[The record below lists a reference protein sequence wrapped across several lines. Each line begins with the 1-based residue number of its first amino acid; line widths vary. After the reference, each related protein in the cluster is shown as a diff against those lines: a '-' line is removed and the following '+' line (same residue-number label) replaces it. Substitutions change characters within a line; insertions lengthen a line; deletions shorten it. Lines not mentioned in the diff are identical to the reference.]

1 MSNICEFIFLLENK
15 YIFVSVDLTLINFK
29 LNTNQMQKFTF
40 IMQTFSK
47 RAKQTGMLLAFL
59 LFVSVS
65 AIAQDGNITGVV
77 TGEDG
82 IPLIGVNVYLS
93 GTQTG
98 TVTDMYGGYTI
109 AAGSNDTIVFSYTG
123 YYTQHIHVGSKAK
136 INIVLLEN
144 AELLDEV
151 VVVGYGS
158 QKKSD
163 ITGSISV
170 IDADNAK
177 KNVTYDV
184 AKMLQG
190 QVANVSVQS
199 AGVPGGFVDVKI
211 RGITS
216 FNNNQ
221 PLYVIDGMIIDNP
234 SDFAPSDVE
243 SIQVLK
249 DASAAAIY
257 GVRGANGVVII
268 TTKKGKGKK
277 LQVTYK
283 GEVGI
288 QQAPKLWDLCDREG
302 YQELVRVAE
311 TNAGQALTPG
321 NDPSSPEFIDD
332 VNTNWQDA
340 AFRNGLLQHHSLN
353 FAGGQQEINY
363 SVNVDYFDNTT
374 YFDVPQAYERVAID
388 ANLGGQIG
396 RFAWGSK
403 IDYSTSYRDNFSEYL
418 TGNTAYLQL
427 LQAIPTMPV
436 YDPNRLGGF
445 GGADNSTQRAITLN
459 VIGYNTLNKNTENRN
474 RFAGNLWGE
483 YEIIKGLKYKFRASA
498 DILDW
503 RTRRWTPPSDLGWY
517 YITTP
522 EEASLYLTRGNRT
535 RTIIDNLLTYD
546 VTLGKSTINAL
557 VGYVMERDKWADLQ
571 VTGRNFSDEA
581 IPQVEYA
588 QDPIAANQYNYTIT
602 SRSFLSRLNY
612 SYDNRYFA
620 TVNFRQDQSS
630 LFPPENNTGDYWSFS
645 GLWKINNEK
654 WLTLPNVISAL
665 RLRGGYGQLGNNTI
679 GVYDYDATVNP
690 FAWYPFG
697 GTYGN
702 GTIAVDVKDPD
713 IKWEDTKT
721 VNAALEVGLWE
732 DRFSFTA
739 EYFVKKSTDLLA
751 DVPIPLSTGAFPA
764 TISTNAADVR
774 NNGWEFTARYANV
787 SQSGDFSYSIAGNF
801 GTLHNE
807 VLAIGADDIPISGT
821 GSRTEVGRS
830 IAEIYVYETE
840 GIFQSQEEIDAHALQ
855 SLAEPG
861 DVKFRDVNGDGVI
874 DDNDRT
880 FQGVTLPKYT
890 YGLTFNANYKNFDGT
905 IFFQGSGG
913 NKIINN
919 TKRLL
924 MLGDYTNSTTEML
937 NYWSPDNTDTDIP
950 RPVIGDPNENARFSD
965 RFVEDGSYL
974 RLQVL
979 EIGYTIPITKYIESV
994 RISLSGQNLL
1004 TFTKY
1009 SGADPDFTNNVAYDQ
1024 VALFNRGLDNGSFP
1038 NPRGYFFGVQVR
1050 F

>member
-1 MSNICEFIFLLENK
+1 MR
-15 YIFVSVDLTLINFK
+15 
-29 LNTNQMQKFTF
+29 KFTL
-40 IMQTFSK
+40 IMQTFSRRSK
-47 RAKQTGMLLAFL
+47 LAGVLMALFL
-59 LFVSVS
+59 LFSVS
-65 AIAQDGNITGVV
+65 AIAQDGNVKGVV
-77 TGEDG
+77 TGKDG
-82 IPLIGVNVYLS
+82 VPLIAVSVYIS

-98 TVTDMYGGYTI
+98 TVTDAYGSYTI
-109 AAGSNDTIVFSYTG
+109 AAQATDTLVFSYTG
-123 YYTQHIHVGSKAK
+123 FYTQKVAVGNKAK
-136 INIVLLEN
+136 VNIVLLEN
-144 AELLDEV
+144 TELLDEV
-151 VVVGYGS
+151 VVVGYGT

-163 ITGSISV
+163 LTGSV
-170 IDADNAK
+170 NVVDVDDAK
-177 KNVTYDV
+177 KNISYDV
-184 AKMLQG
+184 SKMLQG
-190 QVANVSVQS
+190 QVPNLSVQS
-199 AGVPGGFVDVKI
+199 AGVPGGEVNVKI

-257 GVRGANGVVII
+257 GVRGANGVIII
-268 TTKKGKGKK
+268 TTKRGKGKK

-283 GEVGI
+283 GEFGI

-311 TNAGQALTPG
+311 TNAGQPLTPG
-321 NDPSSPEFIDD
+321 NDPSSPEFIDN
-332 VNTNWQDA
+332 VNTNWQEA
-340 AFRNGLLQHHSLN
+340 AFGNGLLQHHSLN
-353 FAGGQQEINY
+353 FAGGQKEINY

-374 YFDVPQAYERVAID
+374 YFDVPQAYERVAVD

-396 RFAWGSK
+396 RFAWGAK
-403 IDYSTSYRDNFSEYL
+403 IDYSTSYRNNFSEYL
-418 TGNTAYLQL
+418 AGNTAYLQL

-445 GGADNSTQRAITLN
+445 GGADNATQRAITLN
-459 VIGYNTLNKNTENRN
+459 VIGYNTLNKNTTYRN
-474 RFAGNLWGE
+474 RFAGNIWAE
-483 YEIIKGLKYKFRASA
+483 YEIVKGLKYKFRMNG

-522 EEASLYLTRGNRT
+522 EEASLIMTRGDRT
-535 RTIIDNLLTYD
+535 RTIVDNLLTYD
-546 VTLGKSTINAL
+546 LKLGKSSFNVL
-557 VGYVMERDKWADLQ
+557 VGYVMERDEWADLQ
-571 VTGRNFSDEA
+571 VTGRNFSDDA
-581 IPQVEYA
+581 IPQIEFA

-602 SRSFLSRLNY
+602 SRSALSRLNY
-612 SYDNRYFA
+612 NYDDRYFI
-620 TVNFRQDQSS
+620 TLNFRQDQSS

-645 GLWKINNEK
+645 GLWKISNER
-654 WLTLPNVISAL
+654 WLTLPEVISNL
-665 RLRGGYGQLGNNTI
+665 RVRGGYGQLGNNTI
-679 GVYDYDATVNP
+679 GVYDYNPTVNP
-690 FAWYPFG
+690 FAFYPFG
-697 GTYGN
+697 NTYGN
-702 GTIAVDVKDPD
+702 GTIAVDMKDPN
-713 IKWEDTKT
+713 IKWEDTQT
-721 VNAALEVGLWE
+721 VNAALELGMWD
-732 DRFSFTA
+732 DRFNFTV

-764 TISTNAADVR
+764 TITTNAADVR
-774 NNGWEFTARYANV
+774 NNGFEFTARYANV
-787 SQSGDFSYSIAGNF
+787 SKGGDFSYSIAANF

-840 GIFQSQEEIDAHALQ
+840 GIFQNQEEIDNHALQ
-855 SLAEPG
+855 PLAEPG

-880 FQGVTLPKYT
+880 FQGVTIPTYT
-890 YGLTFNANYKNFDGT
+890 YGLTFNANYKNFDAT
-905 IFFQGSGG
+905 VFFQGSGG
-913 NKIINN
+913 NKVINN
-919 TKRLL
+919 TRRLL
-924 MLGDYTNSTTEML
+924 MLGDYTNSTTDML

-979 EIGYTIPITKYIESV
+979 EVGYTLAFSKYIESV
-994 RISLSGQNLL
+994 RFSLSAQNL
-1004 TFTKY
+1004 FTITSY
-1009 SGADPDFTNNVAYDQ
+1009 TGADPDFTNNVAYDQ

-1038 NPRGYFFGVQVR
+1038 NPRGYFFGLQVR